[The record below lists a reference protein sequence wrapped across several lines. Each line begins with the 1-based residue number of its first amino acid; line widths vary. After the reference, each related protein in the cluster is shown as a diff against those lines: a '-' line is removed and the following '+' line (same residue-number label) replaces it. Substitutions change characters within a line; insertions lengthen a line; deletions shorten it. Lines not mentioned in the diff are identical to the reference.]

1 MHTFTKVLCAT
12 DLSDAADVALRQA
25 AIVAGLYQAKLIV
38 FHALPPAL
46 ASAPL
51 FPQQGLAASEGFVA
65 LERRVLEALH
75 ARVASVVGRG
85 AHVEV
90 VLGTG
95 SAHSE
100 IVKTAES
107 AGADLIVVGGEGPK
121 GVARALLGAVAERV
135 IRYAHAP
142 VWVARV
148 GPAEG
153 PIVVGTDFSEPAKA
167 AVEIGVE
174 YARRTAAK
182 LMLCHALSIEKL
194 VPPPGPAV
202 EQPAF
207 PTWSM
212 DDVFKLREAAR
223 EKLVAS
229 APGLTFEQVVTDE
242 RPGTALPKL
251 AERAQARLI
260 CVGTAGHTGLA
271 RILLGSVA
279 EEVVRHARCPVVVTR
294 R

>member
-12 DLSDAADVALRQA
+12 DLSAAADVALKQA
-25 AIVAGLYQAKLIV
+25 ATVAGLYQAKLVV
-38 FHALPPAL
+38 FHALPSAL
-46 ASAPL
+46 ASTPL
-51 FPQQGLAASEGFVA
+51 FPQDSLAANEGFVA

-75 ARVASVVGRG
+75 ARVAAVAGRG

-95 SAHSE
+95 SPHAE
-100 IVKTAES
+100 IVRTAEN
-107 AGADLIVVGGEGPK
+107 AKADLIVVGGEGAPN
-121 GVARALLGAVAERV
+121 VARAVLGAVAERV

-142 VWVARV
+142 VWVARTGPDV
-148 GPAEG
+148 GP
-153 PIVVGTDFSEPAKA
+153 VVAGTDFSAASNA
-167 AVEIGVE
+167 AVDIAVE
-174 YARRTAAK
+174 YARRAGAK
-182 LMLCHALSIEKL
+182 VTLCHALSVEKL

-207 PTWSM
+207 PTWTVE
-212 DDVFKLREAAR
+212 DVVRLRGAATQKLSA
-223 EKLVAS
+223 LVPDAE
-229 APGLTFEQVVTDE
+229 LVVADE
-242 RPGTALPKL
+242 RPGAALPAL
-251 AERAQARLI
+251 ASKRLARLI

-279 EEVVRHARCPVVVTR
+279 EEVVRHAPCPVIVTR